1 MEKGL
6 NTFGSLCN
14 KVATD
19 NLISFFVSGSAG
31 NFRNSR
37 FNFRNTEEVLY
48 VD

>member
-19 NLISFFVSGSAG
+19 NLISFFRLRVRRR
-31 NFRNSR
+31 FRNSR